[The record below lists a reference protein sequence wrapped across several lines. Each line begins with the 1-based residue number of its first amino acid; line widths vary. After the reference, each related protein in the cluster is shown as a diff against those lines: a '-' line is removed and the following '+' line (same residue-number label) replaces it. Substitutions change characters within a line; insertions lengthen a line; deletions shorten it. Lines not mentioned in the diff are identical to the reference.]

1 MGSRGA
7 FVDVNT
13 GDFTFKDNGQTYFSI
28 GTLSDDKNVK
38 VLIQESGA
46 VKAPE
51 YSHTGERVYAIV
63 QQGYL
68 KHLAFYDADHKQ
80 HISVDL
86 LHEHGGV
93 QPHIHIDLQHNKKD
107 PGIPPT
113 PEQEKLIKKIKKE
126 FNLL

>member
-1 MGSRGA
+1 MFLDDKKLQFYWNNPLKKIA
-7 FVDVNT
+7 LFNICAAIATPD
-13 GDFTFKDNGQTYFSI
+13 FSI
-28 GTLSDDKNVK
+28 YPTINDNE
-38 VLIQESGA
+38 IRHNI
-46 VKAPE
+46 
-51 YSHTGERVYAIV
+51 Y
-63 QQGYL
+63 
-68 KHLAFYDADHKQ
+68 HKQ